1 MPMPAR
7 TLNDFFAGFF
17 YVQTEE
23 GWEVDMRITVQNGWR
38 KTGGRQSPSR
48 GDNVKTAKIT
58 GDRDNGQGVTV
69 RSETILER
77 KEGSAFSWLEEC
89 TVEWSEAVISGN

>member
-1 MPMPAR
+1 MPAR

-38 KTGGRQSPSR
+38 KTGGRQSPDR
-48 GDNVKTAKIT
+48 KNNVKTTNMT
-58 GDRDNGQGVTV
+58 GDRDNGQEVTV
-69 RSETILER
+69 RSETVLER
-77 KEGSAFSWLEEC
+77 KERSAFSWLEEF
-89 TVEWSEAVISGN
+89 TVQWSEAFISGN